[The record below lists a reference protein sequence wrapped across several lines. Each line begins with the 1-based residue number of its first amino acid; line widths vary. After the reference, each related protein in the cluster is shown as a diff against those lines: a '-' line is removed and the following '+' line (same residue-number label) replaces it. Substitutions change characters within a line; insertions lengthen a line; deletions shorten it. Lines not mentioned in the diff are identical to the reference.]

1 MFLREVRPLI
11 RRFQKMNS
19 VTGFFQ
25 ATGEIVK
32 LFMETVYWCKA
43 SFSNRDKVFR
53 QMAEI
58 GNHTLP
64 FAALIALF
72 VGAALA
78 LESGPQLA
86 KFGLEV
92 NIGGIVGIGM
102 VRELGPVMTSM
113 LVVGRV
119 GSAITAEIASMSV
132 YQEIDALKTM
142 DINPV
147 RFLVMPRFLATFITL
162 PFLVVYTDLIGS
174 FGGAVVAAVN
184 HKINVPFSIYYRNTK
199 EYVEFVDVL
208 HGLIKATVFGI
219 VISIICCYVG
229 LNTKGGPREIGT
241 SVTKAVVLSFILI
254 LVFDYFITRLLILL
268 HIGYHF

>member
-1 MFLREVRPLI
+1 
-11 RRFQKMNS
+11 MNN
-19 VTGFFQ
+19 VTAFFQ
-25 ATGEIVK
+25 ATGEMLK
-32 LFMETVYWCKA
+32 LFMESVYWCKA
-43 SFSNRDKVFR
+43 AFSNRDKVFR

-58 GNHTLP
+58 GNYTLP
-64 FAALIALF
+64 FAALISLF

-86 KFGLEV
+86 LFGLEV
-92 NIGGIVGIGM
+92 NIGGIVAIGM

-119 GSAITAEIASMSV
+119 GSAMTAEIASMSV
-132 YQEIDALKTM
+132 YQEIDALKTL

-162 PFLVVYTDLIGS
+162 PFLVVYMVVIGT

-184 HKINVPFSIYYRNTK
+184 HKINVPFSIYYRNVK

-208 HGLIKATVFGI
+208 HGLIKATVFGLI
-219 VISIICCYVG
+219 ISIVCCYVG
-229 LNTKGGPREIGT
+229 LKTKGGPREIGT
-241 SVTKAVVLSFILI
+241 SVTKAVVLSFVLI
-254 LVFDYFITRLLILL
+254 LVFDYVITRLLILL
-268 HIGYHF
+268 GIGYHV

>member
-1 MFLREVRPLI
+1 
-11 RRFQKMNS
+11 MNG
-19 VTGFFQ
+19 VTGLFQ
-25 ATGEIVK
+25 STGEMLK
-32 LFMETVYWCKA
+32 LFVETVYWCKTA
-43 SFSNRDKVFR
+43 FKNRDKVFR

-64 FAALIALF
+64 FAALISVF

-78 LESGPQLA
+78 LETGPQLA
-86 KFGLEV
+86 LFGLEQ
-92 NIGGIVGIGM
+92 NIGGIVSIGM

-119 GSAITAEIASMSV
+119 GSAMTAEIASMSV

-162 PFLVVYTDLIGS
+162 PFLVVYMDVIGT
-174 FGGAVVAAVN
+174 FGGAVVATVN
-184 HKINVPFSIYYRNTK
+184 HKINVPFGIYYRNVK
-199 EYVEFVDVL
+199 LYIEFADVL

-219 VISIICCYVG
+219 MISIACCYVG
-229 LNTKGGPREIGT
+229 LKTKGGPREIGT

>member
-1 MFLREVRPLI
+1 
-11 RRFQKMNS
+11 MNG

-25 ATGEIVK
+25 STGEMIR
-32 LFMETVYWCKA
+32 LFVETIYWCKA
-43 SFSNRDKVFR
+43 AFRNRDKVFR
-53 QMAEI
+53 QMAEV
-58 GNHTLP
+58 GNYTLP
-64 FAALIALF
+64 FAALISVF

-78 LESGPQLA
+78 LETGPQLA
-86 KFGLEV
+86 LFGLEQ
-92 NIGGIVGIGM
+92 NIGGIVATGM
-102 VRELGPVMTSM
+102 LRELGPVMTSM

-119 GSAITAEIASMSV
+119 GSAMTAEIASMSV

-162 PFLVVYTDLIGS
+162 PFLVIYMDVIGT
-174 FGGAVVAAVN
+174 FGGAVVSAVN
-184 HKINVPFSIYYRNTK
+184 HKINVPFSIYYRNVK
-199 EYVEFVDVL
+199 LYIEFVDVL
-208 HGLIKATVFGI
+208 HGLIKATVFG
-219 VISIICCYVG
+219 VMISIACCYVG
-229 LNTKGGPREIGT
+229 LKTRGGPREIGT